1 MRIYLAPFINGFALR
16 AYSVRIF
23 MSPIIQS
30 ASQELIKPYQSNITL
45 PNWMISSMER
55 VMQFYVDKNLRLD
68 TISTDRMPKPIEGKK
83 YMLYAHIPFCHTLC
97 SFCTFHRFLFREDKA
112 REYFVAL
119 RKEMQMAKD
128 LGYDFESMYIG
139 GGTTTVLED
148 DLARTIE
155 HAKNLFPGIKEV
167 SCESDP
173 QHLANPEFKQLKGL
187 VDRMSIGVQSFDDG
201 ILKMTDRLDKFGSG
215 QQTFDNIMAAKEL
228 FPIINV
234 DLIFGFRGQT
244 KEIIQSDLDMAS
256 KLDPRQITTYPLM
269 ITHQTRKSVK
279 GTLAAPQGE
288 MMDQYRQILN
298 SLTGQYTQLSA
309 WAFGKTDNEGFD
321 EYLGVG
327 SGSFSFLNDT
337 LYVNTFS
344 LKKYQQRIAEGRMA
358 VEQQKKY
365 QLKEV
370 MQYRFLLGMFSGR
383 LSRKYFR
390 DTFNVNLDT
399 ALFKE
404 MSSMKAIG
412 ALKNDPVNPDELI
425 VTDNGKMMG
434 LLMMKEFYS
443 GMDNVRAQLRQPLAE
458 ADM

>member
-1 MRIYLAPFINGFALR
+1 MS
-16 AYSVRIF
+16 SV
-23 MSPIIQS
+23 IQTLS
-30 ASQELIKPYQSNITL
+30 GAIATPYQANITV
-45 PNWMISSMER
+45 PNWMLGSMER
-55 VMQFYVDKNLRLD
+55 VMQYYVDKNLRLD
-68 TISTDRMPKPIEGKK
+68 TLSAEMMPAPVEGKK

-97 SFCTFHRFLFREDKA
+97 SYCTFHRFMFKEDKA
-112 REYFVAL
+112 RAYFISL
-119 RKEMQMAKD
+119 RKEMEMVKA

-148 DLARTIE
+148 ELARTIE
-155 HAKNLFPGIKEV
+155 HAKTLFPSIKEV

-173 QHLANPEFKQLKGL
+173 QHLDSPGFKQLKGL
-187 VDRMSIGVQSFDDG
+187 VDRMSIGVQSFNDD
-201 ILKMTDRLDKFGSG
+201 ILKMTDRLDKFGTG
-215 QQTFDNIMAAKEL
+215 QQTFDKIMGAKEL

-244 KEIIQSDLDMAS
+244 DEVIQHDLDMAS
-256 KLDPRQITTYPLM
+256 RLDPRQITTYPLM

-279 GTLAAPQGE
+279 GKLAAQQAD
-288 MMDQYRQILN
+288 MANQYRQILN
-298 SLTGQYTQLSA
+298 SLNGQYNQLSA
-309 WAFGKTDNEGFD
+309 WAFGKTDDEGFDEYVIDYD

-344 LKKYQQRIAEGRMA
+344 LRKYQERIAAGHMG
-358 VEQQKKY
+358 VEQQKNYSK
-365 QLKEV
+365 KDV

-390 DTFNVNLDT
+390 DTFGVNLDT

-404 MSSMKAIG
+404 MTSMKLIG
-412 ALKNDPVNPDELI
+412 AIKNDPRDPDNLI

-443 GMDNVRAQLRQPLAE
+443 GMDNVRAQLRKPLKPC
-458 ADM
+458 DM

>member
-1 MRIYLAPFINGFALR
+1 
-16 AYSVRIF
+16 
-23 MSPIIQS
+23 MSSIIQS
-30 ASQELIKPYQSNITL
+30 TSDALITPYQSNITV
-45 PNWMISSMER
+45 PNWMVSSMEK

-68 TISTDRMPKPIEGKK
+68 TISTDRMPKPVEGRK

-128 LGYDFESMYIG
+128 LGYQFDSMYIG

-148 DLARTIE
+148 ELARTIE
-155 HAKNLFPGIKEV
+155 HAKTLFPDIKEV

-173 QHLANPEFKQLKGL
+173 QHLANPEFKQVKGL

-201 ILKMTDRLDKFGSG
+201 ILKMTDRLDKFGTG
-215 QQTFDNIMAAKEL
+215 QQTFDRIMAAKEL

-244 KEIIQSDLDMAS
+244 DEIIQSDLEMAS
-256 KLDPRQITTYPLM
+256 RLDPRQITTYPLM

-279 GTLAAPQGE
+279 GTLAAPHGE
-288 MMDQYRQILN
+288 MINQYRQILN
-298 SLTGQYTQLSA
+298 KLTGQYTQLSA
-309 WAFGKTDNEGFD
+309 WAFGKTNDEGFDEYVIDHD

-327 SGSFSFLNDT
+327 SGSFSFLNNT

-344 LKKYQQRIAEGRMA
+344 LKKYQERIAQGRMA
-358 VEQQKKY
+358 VEQQKFYHK
-365 QLKEV
+365 KEV

-390 DTFNVNLDT
+390 DEFGVNLDT

-412 ALKNDPVNPDELI
+412 AIKNDPEHPDRLI

-443 GMDNVRAQLRQPLAE
+443 GMDNVRAQLRKPLTDL
-458 ADM
+458 DM

>member
-1 MRIYLAPFINGFALR
+1 
-16 AYSVRIF
+16 
-23 MSPIIQS
+23 MSSSIVLPDSKIIT
-30 ASQELIKPYQSNITL
+30 PYQADITV
-45 PNWMISSMER
+45 PNWMVSSLER
-55 VMQFYVDKNLRLD
+55 VMQYFVDKNLKLD
-68 TISTDRMPKPIEGKK
+68 TISADRMPKPVEGKK

-97 SFCTFHRFLFREDKA
+97 SFCTFHRFLFNEEKA
-112 REYFVAL
+112 RAYFIAL

-128 LGYDFESMYIG
+128 LGYRFESMYIG

-148 DLARTIE
+148 ELARTIE
-155 HAKNLFPGIKEV
+155 HAKTLFPEIKEV

-187 VDRMSIGVQSFDDG
+187 VDRMSIGVQSFDNG
-201 ILKMTDRLDKFGSG
+201 ILKMTDRLEKFGTG
-215 QQTFDNIMAAKEL
+215 EETFDRIMAAKEL
-228 FPIINV
+228 FPIINI
-234 DLIFGFRGQT
+234 DLIFGFKGQT
-244 KEIIQSDLDMAS
+244 TEIIQSDLDIAS

-279 GTLAAPQGE
+279 GKLAAPHGE

-298 SLTGQYTQLSA
+298 SLIGQYNQLSG
-309 WAFGKTDNEGFD
+309 WAFGKANNEGFDEYVIDYD

-344 LKKYQQRIAEGRMA
+344 LRKYQERIAQGRMA
-358 VEQQKKY
+358 VEQQKLYHK
-365 QLKEV
+365 KEV

-390 DTFNVNLDT
+390 DQFGVNLDT

-404 MSSMKAIG
+404 MTSMKAIG
-412 ALKNDPVNPDELI
+412 AIKNDPSDPDNII

-434 LLMMKEFYS
+434 LVMMKEFYS
-443 GMDNVRAQLRQPLAE
+443 GMDNVRAQLRKPLAKR
-458 ADM
+458 DM

>member
-1 MRIYLAPFINGFALR
+1 
-16 AYSVRIF
+16 
-23 MSPIIQS
+23 
-30 ASQELIKPYQSNITL
+30 
-45 PNWMISSMER
+45 
-55 VMQFYVDKNLRLD
+55 
-68 TISTDRMPKPIEGKK
+68 
-83 YMLYAHIPFCHTLC
+83 
-97 SFCTFHRFLFREDKA
+97 
-112 REYFVAL
+112 
-119 RKEMQMAKD
+119 
-128 LGYDFESMYIG
+128 
-139 GGTTTVLED
+139 
-148 DLARTIE
+148 
-155 HAKNLFPGIKEV
+155 
-167 SCESDP
+167 
-173 QHLANPEFKQLKGL
+173 
-187 VDRMSIGVQSFDDG
+187 MSIGVQSFDDG

-215 QQTFDNIMAAKEL
+215 QQTFDRIMAAKEL

-244 KEIIQSDLDMAS
+244 EEIIRSDLEMAS

-279 GTLAAPQGE
+279 ADLAAPHGE
-288 MMDQYRQILN
+288 MVNQYRQILN
-298 SLTGQYTQLSA
+298 RLTGQYTQLSA
-309 WAFGKTDNEGFD
+309 WAFGKTNDEGFDEYVIDYD

-383 LSRKYFR
+383 LSRQYFR

-404 MSSMKAIG
+404 MASMKAMG
-412 ALKNDPVNPDELI
+412 ALKNDPINPDKLI
-425 VTDNGKMMG
+425 VTDNGKMLG